1 MNAINLSSNLVRLRR
16 EKKITQEEL
25 ADFIGVTKASVSK
38 WENRQSMPDILLLPQ
53 LASYFGVTIDELMGY
68 EAWLSPEQIRC
79 CYRELAA
86 DFAGRPFEE
95 VMRKTVN
102 LAHQYY
108 SCYPLLVQ
116 ISILYL
122 NHFMLAK
129 TRERQMEILGE
140 GDRLCDRVIENCMDV
155 AVCGDAIAVKA
166 MLKVYLGQPQEA
178 IELLEPVADP
188 AHLGEQNSMLLV
200 QAYQMTGEKEKAK
213 DQAQINLYL
222 NMIYLVG
229 MGTQLLNLCE
239 DEEKR
244 CEETIRRTEG
254 IIKLYDLEHLHPNA
268 ASQFYYSEA
277 VYYASKERNEASLE
291 ALQHFVKCVRVLL
304 ENPLLLHGD
313 EYFDRLDGWIDRLPL
328 GDQAPRD
335 KAFARQSALEALNN
349 PVFAGMREETAFKKI
364 CRGLSDESGY
374 SDIS

>member
-1 MNAINLSSNLVRLRR
+1 MNTINRSSNLVRLRR

-79 CYRELAA
+79 CYRELAS

-95 VMRKTVN
+95 VMRKARN

-122 NHFMLAK
+122 NHFILAK
-129 TRERQMEILGE
+129 TREKQLEILGE
-140 GDRLCDRVIENCMDV
+140 GDRLCDRVIENCKDV

-166 MLKVYLGQPQEA
+166 MLQVYLGKPQEA

-200 QAYQMTGEKEKAK
+200 QAYQMTGETEKAK

-229 MGTQLLNLCE
+229 MGTQLLNLCG

-244 CEETIRRTEG
+244 CEETIRRTGG

-277 VYYASKERNEASLE
+277 VYYASKEKNEASLE

-335 KAFARQSALEALNN
+335 KAFARQSALDALKN
-349 PVFAGMREETAFKKI
+349 PVFAGIREEAAFKKI
-364 CRGLSDESGY
+364 CRSLSDESGH
-374 SDIS
+374 SDGS